1 MFVLWFKMNKEP
13 SEGGPIVSQIRK
25 LILREREEAILF
37 ALAQQS
43 RYFTSNTAEIR
54 SLSFANQS

>member
-1 MFVLWFKMNKEP
+1 MDLGSGSATMPFKMKEP

-43 RYFTSNTAEIR
+43 RYFTLQYSRN
-54 SLSFANQS
+54 